1 MLPPNYSL
9 IVSSISFI
17 IPITLTAY
25 NHQWLAYSAS
35 LSILMTSLLFHS
47 TKHPT
52 YLIIDQATCYYI
64 VAVYLY
70 YAARYGVLYIGIP
83 ITSYS
88 FLLYHYGH
96 YTKSLAWSPNIQEA
110 NMWHSTIHL
119 AVSLSAAYGSYAIG
133 DLSPSINHL

>member
-1 MLPPNYSL
+1 MIPPNYPL
-9 IVSSISFI
+9 VLSSSSFI

-52 YLIIDQATCYYI
+52 YLIIDQATTYYV

-70 YAARYGVLYIGIP
+70 YAATYGILYIGIP
-83 ITSYS
+83 IATYT
-88 FLLYHYGH
+88 FMLYHYGH
-96 YTKSLAWSPNIQEA
+96 YTKTLAWSPDVQEA
-110 NMWHSTIHL
+110 NMWHTTIHF
-119 AVSLSAAYGSYAIG
+119 AVVLSAAYGSYTIG
-133 DLSPSINHL
+133 DLAQA